1 MNTST
6 FTRWIAVWLLAS
18 VFLSWAIIGISSVA
32 ATGKSG
38 NAPATDPRPEL
49 VTALHAMG
57 PHPSLG
63 DQAKVF
69 GRLIG
74 TWDAEYTEFSK
85 DGKATH
91 SSGEVIDGW
100 VMDGRAIQNLFII
113 YPSATRKDRFIGTT
127 LRYFDPNSGTWRVIF
142 IDPENDSVARFSG
155 GAVGDDRIVLHS
167 DDTDGKETR
176 WSFNDIRSDSFV
188 FRDEVSRDGGKTWW
202 VREEDHMKRR
212 GAARVDRALA
222 YRWLLADG
230 SRLDIAP
237 MRS

>member
-1 MNTST
+1 MKTST
-6 FTRWIAVWLLAS
+6 ITRWIAVWLLAS
-18 VFLSWAIIGISSVA
+18 VFLSWTIISISGVA
-32 ATGKSG
+32 ATGKPR
-38 NAPATDPRPEL
+38 NATATDPPHEL
-49 VTALHAMG
+49 VAALQAMG

-85 DGKATH
+85 DGRTTH
-91 SSGEVIDGW
+91 FSGEVIDGW

-113 YPSATRKDRFIGTT
+113 YPSASRKDRFIGTT
-127 LRYFDPNSGTWRVIF
+127 LRYFDPKSGTWRVTF

-167 DDTDGKETR
+167 QDADGRETR
-176 WSFNDIRSDSFV
+176 WSFNDIGPDSFV

-212 GAARVDRALA
+212 GAAPRAQPV
-222 YRWLLADG
+222 G
-230 SRLDIAP
+230 SHWYPL
-237 MRS
+237 M

>member
-1 MNTST
+1 MTDQNTLAEHLKSAQEE
-6 FTRWIAVWLLAS
+6 RDRLRAENARLRAMLGIQDSISKEPSPDSIPIVDASDRRIAVPTTPEKKISLFRSLFRGRED
-18 VFLSWAIIGISSVA
+18 VYAIRWEGKG
-32 ATGKSG
+32 GKSG
-38 NAPATDPRPEL
+38 YTPA
-49 VTALHAMG
+49 G
-57 PHPSLG
+57 
-63 DQAKVF
+63 
-69 GRLIG
+69 
-74 TWDAEYTEFSK
+74 
-85 DGKATH
+85 
-91 SSGEVIDGW
+91 

-113 YPSATRKDRFIGTT
+113 YPSAARKDRFIGTT
-127 LRYFDPNSGTWRVIF
+127 LRYFDPKSGTWRVIF

-167 DDTDGKETR
+167 EDTDGKETR
-176 WSFNDIRSDSFV
+176 WSFNDICSDSFV

-230 SRLDIAP
+230 GRLDIAL